1 MSLGNA
7 LLGLLNDRPMAGYD
21 LKRIFDDTIGF
32 FWAAQMSQIYRE
44 LNKLEEKGLV
54 KSEVEPQ
61 EKRPD
66 RKVYQLTK
74 EGKETFLNWLNRFP
88 NQLSQANR
96 SRFLMRIFF
105 SSRIKLDE
113 LAFQIK
119 RYKKE
124 KEEQLRYLNKVEQWI
139 KDYSREEKYKDDIFY
154 WNLIIKKGYMNVAT
168 GIEWADECLQLIEQE
183 KRKEKNILNKK
194 KI

>member
-1 MSLGNA
+1 MT
-7 LLGLLNDRPMAGYD
+7 GYD
-21 LKRIFDDTIGF
+21 LKKVLDHPMGF

-54 KSEVEPQ
+54 KSEVVPQ

-66 RKVYQLTK
+66 RKVYHLTQ

-88 NQLSQANR
+88 DQLSQASR

-105 SSRIKLDE
+105 SSRIKLEE

-124 KEEQLRYLNKVEQWI
+124 KEEQLSYLNKVEQWI
-139 KDYSREEKYKDDIFY
+139 KDYSREEKYKDDTFY
-154 WNLIIKKGYMNVAT
+154 WDLIIKKGYMNVAT
-168 GIEWADECLQLIEQE
+168 GIEWADECLQLIEQKQE
-183 KRKEKNILNKK
+183 KRKQ
-194 KI
+194 

>member
-1 MSLGNA
+1 MSLENA
-7 LLGLLNDRPMAGYD
+7 LLGLLSHRPMTGYD
-21 LKRIFDDTIGF
+21 LKRIFDDPMEF

-44 LNKLEEKGLV
+44 LNKLEKKGLV
-54 KSEVEPQ
+54 KSEVETQ

-66 RKVYQLTK
+66 RKVYQVTK
-74 EGKETFLNWLNRFP
+74 EGKETFLNWLNQFP
-88 NQLSQANR
+88 DQLSEARR

-124 KEEQLRYLNKVEQWI
+124 KEEGLRYLNKVEQWI
-139 KDYSREEKYKDDIFY
+139 KDYSREEKFKDDTFY
-154 WNLIIKKGYMNVAT
+154 WHLIVKKEYKNIAAGM
-168 GIEWADECLQLIEQE
+168 EWADECLELIEQK
-183 KRKEKNILNKK
+183 KRKNEQI
-194 KI
+194 

>member
-1 MSLGNA
+1 MSLGNS
-7 LLGLLNDRPMAGYD
+7 LLGLLNDRPMTGYD

-74 EGKETFLNWLNRFP
+74 EGRETFLSWLNRFP
-88 NQLSQANR
+88 NQLSQVSR

-124 KEEQLRYLNKVEQWI
+124 KEERLRYLNKVEQWI
-139 KDYSREEKYKDDIFY
+139 KDYSQEEKYKDDAFY

-168 GIEWADECLQLIEQE
+168 GIEWADECLQLIEQK
-183 KRKEKNILNKK
+183 KRKKGGN
-194 KI
+194 